1 MRDSG
6 ITENISSDIQ
16 ITAGAQ
22 VIAILQDVRGGSCG
36 TRDLSSLQKL
46 SVAYTWKTP
55 DVEAHGHK
63 LETRVDLK
71 SGPAGILLCSFKKRR

>member
-1 MRDSG
+1 MRHSG

-63 LETRVDLK
+63 
-71 SGPAGILLCSFKKRR
+71 